1 MLCVSNALQNQTSI
15 GLRRKPNWR
24 RRVWQAAVIV
34 LVSMEMLFL
43 VSERPG
49 EPGYAGKTLTQWLLN
64 TNADWVWIPNDVYGH
79 IHDELWFKLVES
91 MKTSNTV
98 SIATWRERGEFLTN
112 DVASAVRAM
121 GTNGIPQLI
130 RLMSSRP
137 SRWSTLRG
145 TIAERLPEPLGELLY
160 PYHSRDVA
168 ERQNVAAFDGFT
180 ILGTNAE
187 PALPAL
193 SNLLFQGRERLQL
206 TWAIANIGPKGIALL
221 TNALDRQAPSR
232 RDDAALALGL
242 QYEEAKSAV
251 PALLFCVERGNAGYD
266 VLGALGRIGCDD
278 PRLVPA
284 LMRLLEAKGAEAN
297 PKVATGMAFLLLGL
311 QREKARVAAPLVIA
325 NYRLLEGDANA
336 VAGRR
341 FFRRILKA
349 TAPDLETQLP
359 PCPPDEESETWP

>member
-1 MLCVSNALQNQTSI
+1 MLCISNALQNQPSI
-15 GLRRKPNWR
+15 GVGRKPNWR
-24 RRVWQAAVIV
+24 RRVWQATVVV
-34 LVSMEMLFL
+34 LVSIVILFL
-43 VSERPG
+43 VSERPS

-98 SIATWRERGEFLTN
+98 SIDTWRESGDFATN
-112 DVASAVRAM
+112 DTAFAVRAM
-121 GTNGIPQLI
+121 GTNAIPQLI

-137 SRWSTLRG
+137 SRWTTIRG
-145 TIAERLPEPLGELLY
+145 AIAERLPDKLREFFY
-160 PYHSRDVA
+160 PYHSGDFA

-193 SNLLFQGRERLQL
+193 SNLLFQGREHLQL

-221 TNALDRQAPSR
+221 TNALDRQPPSR
-232 RDDAALALGL
+232 RNDAALALGL
-242 QYEEAKSAV
+242 QYEDAKSAV
-251 PALLFCVERGNAGYD
+251 PALVNCVEQGNAGYD
-266 VLGALGRIGCDD
+266 VLGALGRIGCDE

-284 LMRLLEAKGAEAN
+284 LMRLLEAKGAQAN
-297 PKVATGMAFLLLGL
+297 PKVDTGMAFLLLGL

-325 NYRLLEGDANA
+325 EYRLLEGDANA
-336 VAGRR
+336 AAGRR
-341 FFRRILKA
+341 FYRRILRA
-349 TAPDLETQLP
+349 AAPDLETQLP
-359 PCPPDEESETWP
+359 PRPPDEESETWP

>member
-1 MLCVSNALQNQTSI
+1 MAI
-15 GLRRKPNWR
+15 
-24 RRVWQAAVIV
+24 
-34 LVSMEMLFL
+34 LFL
-43 VSERPG
+43 VSERPS
-49 EPGYAGKTLTQWLLN
+49 EPGYAGKSLTQWLLN

-98 SIATWRERGEFLTN
+98 SVDTSRQRGEFFTN
-112 DVASAVRAM
+112 DMAFAVRAM

-137 SRWSTLRG
+137 GRWSKIRG
-145 TIAERLPEPLGELLY
+145 TIAERLPEKWGELFY
-160 PYHSRDVA
+160 PYHSRDFA
-168 ERQNVAAFDGFT
+168 ERQNVAAYDGFT
-180 ILGTNAE
+180 ILGTKAE

-193 SNLLFQGRERLQL
+193 SNLLFQGSEQLQL

-221 TNALDRQAPSR
+221 TNALDRQAPSGR
-232 RDDAALALGL
+232 NNAALALGL
-242 QYEEAKSAV
+242 QYENAQSAV
-251 PALLFCVERGNAGYD
+251 PALLFCVERGDAGYD

-297 PKVATGMAFLLLGL
+297 PKFAAEMAFLLLGL
-311 QREKARVAAPLVIA
+311 QREKARAAAPLVIA

-349 TAPDLETQLP
+349 TAPDFETQLP
-359 PCPPDEESETWP
+359 PCPPGEESESWP

>member
-1 MLCVSNALQNQTSI
+1 
-15 GLRRKPNWR
+15 
-24 RRVWQAAVIV
+24 
-34 LVSMEMLFL
+34 
-43 VSERPG
+43 
-49 EPGYAGKTLTQWLLN
+49 
-64 TNADWVWIPNDVYGH
+64 
-79 IHDELWFKLVES
+79 
-91 MKTSNTV
+91 
-98 SIATWRERGEFLTN
+98 
-112 DVASAVRAM
+112 M

-137 SRWSTLRG
+137 GRWSTIRG
-145 TIAERLPEPLGELLY
+145 TIAERLPEKLGELFY
-160 PYHSRDVA
+160 PYYSRDFA

-193 SNLLFQGRERLQL
+193 SNLLFQGREQL
-206 TWAIANIGPKGIALL
+206 PLTCAIANIGPKGIALL

-232 RDDAALALGL
+232 RNDAALALGL
-242 QYEEAKSAV
+242 QYEGAKSAV

-359 PCPPDEESETWP
+359 PGPPDEESETWP